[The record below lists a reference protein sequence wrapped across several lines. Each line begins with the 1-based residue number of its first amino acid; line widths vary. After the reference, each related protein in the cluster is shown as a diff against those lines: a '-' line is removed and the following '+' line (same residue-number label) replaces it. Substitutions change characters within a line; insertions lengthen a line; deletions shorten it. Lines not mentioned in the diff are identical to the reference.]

1 MEKIETPRAPRPG
14 GHYSQAVV
22 HAGLVYAAGQL
33 PVDPATGEVC
43 RGPVEDHARQ
53 AIANLRAVLEAAESG
68 LDLTLKVTVY
78 VSDIALWGRV
88 NAAYAEAFGPHRPA
102 RTVVPTRD
110 LHHGA
115 LVEIDAI
122 AALRDAPGRR

>member
-1 MEKIETPRAPRPG
+1 MERIETPRAPRPG

-22 HAGLVYAAGQL
+22 HGGIVYAAGQL
-33 PVDPATGEVC
+33 PVDPATGQMC
-43 RGPVEDHARQ
+43 GGPVEDHARQ
-53 AIANLRAVLEAAESG
+53 AVANLRAVLEAAGSA

-88 NAAYAEAFGPHRPA
+88 NAVYAEAFGAHRPA

-122 AALRDAPGRR
+122 AALRDVSGRR